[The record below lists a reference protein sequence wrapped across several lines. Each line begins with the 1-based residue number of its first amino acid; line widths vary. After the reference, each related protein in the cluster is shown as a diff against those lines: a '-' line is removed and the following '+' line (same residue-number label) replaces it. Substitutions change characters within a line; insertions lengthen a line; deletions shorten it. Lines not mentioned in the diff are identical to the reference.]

1 MGKFTHN
8 ILVKYLQLVPKGEL
22 MYLNIS
28 KVSFK
33 LLFGQ
38 NLKVLRTKQ
47 QLSYRQL
54 AQRCDIDYSDISKIE
69 KGLRDIQISTVLELA
84 KGLEIH
90 PKELFDFDL
99 DESII
104 E

>member
-1 MGKFTHN
+1 MGNFTHN
-8 ILVKYLQLVPKGEL
+8 ILVKYLQLVQKGEL

-28 KVSFK
+28 KVNFK

-38 NLKVLRTKQ
+38 NLKVRRTKQ